1 MGLVPYPNIEEIE
14 WWADEERQKGT
25 WEWGVKKPKLNRVK
39 GERKYS
45 RWQSWEQRAGV
56 KSTTEKLNERGNSPK
71 GLPKYSPSLLL
82 KRRVRFWRSIS
93 PGETKHD
100 YSC

>member
-25 WEWGVKKPKLNRVK
+25 WEWGVKEPKLNRVE

-56 KSTTEKLNERGNSPK
+56 KSTTEKLNERGNSPR
-71 GLPKYSPSLLL
+71 GLPKYSPPLPL
-82 KRRVRFWRSIS
+82 RRVRFWRSIS
-93 PGETKHD
+93 TREPKRD
-100 YSC
+100 YSD